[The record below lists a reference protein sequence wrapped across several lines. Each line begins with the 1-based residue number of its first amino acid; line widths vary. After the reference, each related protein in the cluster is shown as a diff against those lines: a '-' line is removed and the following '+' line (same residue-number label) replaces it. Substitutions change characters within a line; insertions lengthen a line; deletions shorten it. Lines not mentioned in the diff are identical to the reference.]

1 MTTRVLSTAEVSF
14 SRSCLGRSFLWCNSG
29 ISSPEAIM
37 EEYKV
42 VEWLRFDPDGK
53 VASKQVLYP
62 VYVSVGI
69 AIFL

>member
-1 MTTRVLSTAEVSF
+1 
-14 SRSCLGRSFLWCNSG
+14 
-29 ISSPEAIM
+29 M
-37 EEYKV
+37 EEYKA